1 MTQSFRSFAILGC
14 LAIAL
19 SAPARMLAQT
29 PDAAQPQDATPTPNP
44 TPQPS
49 ATDDPQQPPPP
60 APKPVAPPTI
70 VPMGSLNIQNV
81 SLSEVVNMLAR
92 HLKMNIIEDVPLAG
106 IKNGVTLNT
115 YGDPKELDARNL
127 LDQILRINGL
137 GLVQTGELY
146 HIVQLKDISHQPL
159 RPQIASPQNISDDDQ
174 PMLNLI
180 FLKYVTVDALM
191 NILAEFA
198 GDGALIKAYPPAN
211 LLFVL
216 DSRRDM
222 RRLMELI
229 GLFDNDSFA
238 NQRVRLFEVR
248 NARPSDIMKE
258 LDSVLRG
265 ISLDN
270 KTSTVKF
277 VPIDRINTL
286 IAVAPNAGVFD
297 TVEEWLRKLDLPVK
311 ITAGAID
318 NYVYLVRYGRADCLA
333 IALGQLFGS
342 SVGSG
347 SPYGSFPANG
357 GYAPSGGGYGGSYGS
372 PYGGGFGGGIGGGAY
387 GSPYGGGGGYGSPYG
402 GSGYSN
408 PGGYGNANNFSSGFG
423 GAGACSSYGGS
434 SGGFGGSPYGGG
446 YGGYTAQA
454 PAGNP
459 IGATGQTL
467 ANAPTPAGIAPGG
480 AVPGAAQVFTGSESV
495 RPPRI
500 VANPLDNRLLIQA
513 DAQQYQN
520 ILRVLKDL
528 DVPPRQILLEAKIY
542 EVDLTDQFASGIN
555 YTLGP
560 RTSTQA
566 QIGLSSATG
575 IGNLT
580 IGALVANGRELLAT
594 LTLNENYNK
603 VHMVSEP
610 SLIATDSIP
619 ASINVGTQVP
629 VSTGSTTIP
638 AGTGVAVTQNISS
651 ENTGVTLQV
660 NARVNPSGIVTLIIN
675 QEISGIA
682 GGVSTGL
689 TTPAFSQ
696 QIVQT
701 QITVQDGDTI
711 AIGGTI
717 SDSVTD
723 SLNGIPGLVRIP
735 WLGALFGTKSKIHTR
750 TEMVIFM
757 TPHVIYDETNLIE
770 ASDELKN
777 RLKNLRR
784 YLRDL

>member
-14 LAIAL
+14 LAAAFATQTRL
-19 SAPARMLAQT
+19 AAQT
-29 PDAAQPQDATPTPNP
+29 QDAAQIQGAAQTHN
-44 TPQPS
+44 
-49 ATDDPQQPPPP
+49 ADDPAPQQPPA
-60 APKPVAPPTI
+60 APKPVVPPAV
-70 VPMGSLNIQNV
+70 VPMGSLNLQNA
-81 SLSEVVNMLAR
+81 SLTEVVNMLAR
-92 HLKMNIIEDVPLAG
+92 HLKMNIVEDVPLAS

-115 YGDPKELDARNL
+115 YGDPKDLDARNL

-137 GLVQTGELY
+137 AIVQAGELY
-146 HIVQLKDISHQPL
+146 HIVQLKDISHLPL
-159 RPQIASPQNISDDDQ
+159 RPQIANSQNITDDDQ
-174 PMLNLI
+174 PMLNII
-180 FLKYVTVDALM
+180 FLKYVTVDTLM
-191 NILAEFA
+191 TILAEFA
-198 GDGALIKAYPPAN
+198 GDGALLKAYAPAN

-248 NARPSDIMKE
+248 NARPSDIMKD
-258 LDSVLRG
+258 LDNVLRG

-277 VPIDRINTL
+277 VPVDRINTL

-311 ITAGAID
+311 ISAGAID

-333 IALGQLFGS
+333 IALGQLFGTS
-342 SVGSG
+342 TGYG
-347 SPYGSFPANG
+347 SPYGGFPANG
-357 GYAPSGGGYGGSYGS
+357 GYASGGGYGGSYGS
-372 PYGGGFGGGIGGGAY
+372 SYGGGFGGGGGGGAY
-387 GSPYGGGGGYGSPYG
+387 GSPYGGGGYASPYS
-402 GSGYSN
+402 GSGYGN

-434 SGGFGGSPYGGG
+434 PGGFGGSPYQG
-446 YGGYTAQA
+446 YGGYASQT

-467 ANAPTPAGIAPGG
+467 ASAPAPGG
-480 AVPGAAQVFTGSESV
+480 LTPGGAAPGAVPAFTGSESG

-500 VANPLDNRLLIQA
+500 VANPLDNRLLIQG

-566 QIGLSSATG
+566 QIGLSAATG
-575 IGNLT
+575 VGSLS

-594 LTLNENYNK
+594 LTLNENFSK

-682 GGVSTGL
+682 GGVTTGL
-689 TTPAFSQ
+689 STPAFSQ

-723 SLNGIPGLVRIP
+723 ALNGIPFLVRIP
-735 WLGALFGTKSKIHTR
+735 WFGALFGTKSKIHTR

-770 ASDELKN
+770 ASDELKT

-784 YLRDL
+784 YIRNL